1 MLRQVL
7 CRQSVQRPRQ
17 RRSLQSRWKQG
28 QLLRLT
34 NQSPQPRCP
43 PPMARMPSLQLRLR
57 MPTAAPSMTVRP
69 LTHHAEAALNLHAH
83 AQAADTNAVGGAAA
97 PALTEA
103 VALLPAPS
111 TASGAD
117 AALATVR
124 REMAAAKEAAAAEMA
139 LMRRQLA
146 SAQAAASEAE
156 KAGARPVQRPQAG
169 AGTRMRA
176 DPCNVMLWQ
185 TVMSTDR
192 QK

>member
-1 MLRQVL
+1 
-7 CRQSVQRPRQ
+7 
-17 RRSLQSRWKQG
+17 
-28 QLLRLT
+28 
-34 NQSPQPRCP
+34 
-43 PPMARMPSLQLRLR
+43 
-57 MPTAAPSMTVRP
+57 MTVRP
-69 LTHHAEAALNLHAH
+69 LIHHAEAALNLHAH

-97 PALTEA
+97 PALAEA

-156 KAGARPVQRPQAG
+156 KAGPGLYRAPTLVLGQGCVQCIAVQIRAMHCCGRPSCQ
-169 AGTRMRA
+169 
-176 DPCNVMLWQ
+176 Q
-185 TVMSTDR
+185 TD
-192 QK
+192 KNKKNN